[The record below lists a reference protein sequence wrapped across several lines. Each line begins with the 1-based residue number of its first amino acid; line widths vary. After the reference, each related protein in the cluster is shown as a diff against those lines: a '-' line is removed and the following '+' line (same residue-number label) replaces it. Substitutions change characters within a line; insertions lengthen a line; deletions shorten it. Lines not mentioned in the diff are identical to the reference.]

1 MSSGFLRMFK
11 KTEFRIRKL
20 EESDSSNVR
29 KWRNQAHVREV
40 MYTDHEITVAEHEAW
55 IIRALN
61 NDDSCY
67 LILERNG
74 SPQAF
79 INFTS
84 IDQKNGK
91 CFWGYYLISPH
102 NGGGIGSVMAWFSL
116 DWCFRVLGMRKLFC
130 ESLASNR
137 RACSLYRKFSF
148 TREAVFRDH
157 VLKDGAPQQVLG
169 FSLLS
174 DEWSRVGGCLAGKL
188 FS

>member
-1 MSSGFLRMFK
+1 MSSGFLKMFK

-20 EESDSSNVR
+20 EESDSFNVLM
-29 KWRNQAHVREV
+29 WRNQPHIRDV

-55 IIRALN
+55 LIKALN
-61 NDDSCY
+61 DNDSCY
-67 LILERNG
+67 LILEQTGR
-74 SPQAF
+74 PKAF

-84 IDQKNGK
+84 IDRRNGK

-102 NGGGIGSVMAWFSL
+102 HSGGIGSVMAWFSL

-130 ESLASNR
+130 ESLASNQ
-137 RACSLYRKFSF
+137 RACSLYRKFGF
-148 TREAVFRDH
+148 TLEAVYREH
-157 VLKDGAPQQVLG
+157 VLKSGSPQHVHG

-174 DEWSRVGGCLAGKL
+174 EEWTRLSGCLAGKL